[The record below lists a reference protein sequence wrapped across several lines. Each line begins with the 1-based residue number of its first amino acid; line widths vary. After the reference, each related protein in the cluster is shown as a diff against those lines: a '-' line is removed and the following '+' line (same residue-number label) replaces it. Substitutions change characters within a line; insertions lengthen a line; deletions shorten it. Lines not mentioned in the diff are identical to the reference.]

1 MSVSAVLTPTFRY
14 SSTRQKPST
23 YIRFTMNTRS
33 IAAFDFDGT
42 ITKSDTMFAFIRFVK
57 GEMAFLMGMMSLSP
71 TLLRL
76 KLRFV
81 SAQYAKE
88 ALMRHFFEGMSEKEL
103 YEWGEK
109 FCETEL
115 PELIRP
121 KAMEHILWH
130 QEQKHLC
137 FLVTAS
143 LTFWTKAW
151 AEKNNFILIATEPEI
166 QNGIFTGN
174 ISGNNC
180 NGQSKVNRLLAALE
194 LGEVYRVYGYGDSE
208 GDRELL
214 RWVDIPHYKPFR

>member
-1 MSVSAVLTPTFRY
+1 MLATEVLTPIFRY
-14 SSTRQKPST
+14 SSARQKPSA
-23 YIRFTMNTRS
+23 YIRFTMNTRT

-57 GEMAFLMGMMSLSP
+57 GEMAFLMGMIALAP
-71 TLLRL
+71 TLIQL
-76 KLRFV
+76 KMGFL
-81 SAQYAKE
+81 SAQIAKE
-88 ALMRHFFEGMSEKEL
+88 ALLTHFFAGMSETEL
-103 YEWGEK
+103 YELGEK

-115 PELIRP
+115 PQLIRP

-130 QEQKHLC
+130 QEQNNPC

-151 AEKNNFILIATEPEI
+151 AEKNNFTLIATEPEI
-166 QNGIFTGN
+166 ENGIFTGN
-174 ISGNNC
+174 IVGNNC

-194 LGEVYRVYGYGDSE
+194 LGEVYCAYGYGDSE

-214 RWVDIPHYKPFR
+214 RWVDLPHYKPFR